1 MTSIKTITNQKR
13 IQMENNGQIK
23 ELVADIASLKQS
35 QKQQSQVHDRLDEAI
50 TKLTDISS
58 SLKSMLAVQEEKIK
72 RVDLSQDDLF
82 QLLEARRREWE
93 GDLKELHSR
102 INTQSRELREAIDNV
117 SRRLDDRVG
126 VLERW
131 RWVIIGGA
139 ILLGFLVQKMNF
151 SLF

>member
-1 MTSIKTITNQKR
+1 
-13 IQMENNGQIK
+13 MENNGQIK

>member
-1 MTSIKTITNQKR
+1 
-13 IQMENNGQIK
+13 MENNGQIK

-139 ILLGFLVQKMNF
+139 ILLGFLVQKMDFN
-151 SLF
+151 LF

>member
-1 MTSIKTITNQKR
+1 
-13 IQMENNGQIK
+13 MENNGQIK
-23 ELVADIASLKQS
+23 DLVADIASLKQS

>member
-1 MTSIKTITNQKR
+1 LTSIKSITNQKR